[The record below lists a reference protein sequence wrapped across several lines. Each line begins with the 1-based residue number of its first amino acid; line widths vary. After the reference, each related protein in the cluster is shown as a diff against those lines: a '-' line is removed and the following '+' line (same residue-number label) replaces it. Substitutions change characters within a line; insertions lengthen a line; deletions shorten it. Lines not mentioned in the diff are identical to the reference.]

1 MEAAPVEAAACEEI
15 CAESLAH
22 AADRRAAVGIPVL
35 VSEQHVVS
43 GIGFLRFVPAVI
55 VTVRQIHFSV
65 RAGQVSFIEEIA
77 KHIIEICELVV
88 EAAVIVRLER
98 IVDIAVFLQAEYGAE
113 PCAVVVIVFT
123 GQPEQIKQRIEVI
136 TVPGIRP

>member
-1 MEAAPVEAAACEEI
+1 M
-15 CAESLAH
+15 
-22 AADRRAAVGIPVL
+22 

-65 RAGQVSFIEEIA
+65 RAGQVPIIEKIA
-77 KHIIEICELVV
+77 EHIIEICELVV

-113 PCAVVVIVFT
+113 PCAVVVIVFA
-123 GQPEQIKQRIEVI
+123 GHSEQIKQRIKVVA
-136 TVPGIRP
+136 VPGVRP